1 MSPAKRG
8 GDGAGGDPRDAVT
21 RAAVPGT
28 GFARRALPIVV
39 SAALVAYLG
48 FRIDLRAALEHLT
61 LATTLRFLAP
71 LAAWNGVTLL
81 IEAHCLHR
89 VTAACGH
96 AISRATTARIK
107 SACYLLSLFHYAAGA
122 TALTFLLRRRMG
134 GSLARAASAVFVI
147 ALLDVGSVA
156 GMALLAGALLP
167 AVDAGL
173 RSGLLLTLLVG
184 VAAGFFLLR
193 TRRSLGPIDRIR
205 ELEILG
211 AFRTIP
217 LPVLFELIGLRIV
230 FVACYVGMVAGLF
243 WSFGVDIGV
252 AELALKVAVLLL
264 ISALPIAVAGIGT
277 AQLAFVTLFAA
288 RAPDDVLLSMSI
300 LLSIALTLARALLG
314 LAFAGE
320 LSREARE
327 ASGADD
333 AGRTSGGSD
342 ADGGGATDDEPENGP
357 ASDRPAPR

>member
-1 MSPAKRG
+1 MSRAMRG
-8 GDGAGGDPRDAVT
+8 GDGAGGGPRGAAT
-21 RAAVPGT
+21 RGAGT
-28 GFARRALPIVV
+28 GAGLARRAIPIAV
-39 SAALVAYLG
+39 SAALLAYLG

-81 IEAHCLHR
+81 IEAHCLHV
-89 VTAACGH
+89 VTAACGR
-96 AISRATTARIK
+96 AISRATAARIK

-122 TALTFLLRRRMG
+122 TALSFLLRRRMG

-167 AVDAGL
+167 TVGAGL
-173 RSGLLLTLLVG
+173 RSGLLLTLLGG
-184 VAAGFFLLR
+184 VAAGFFVLR
-193 TRRSLGPIDRIR
+193 TRRSLGPFDRIR

-217 LPVLFELIGLRIV
+217 IATLLELIALRIV

-243 WSFGVDIGV
+243 RAFGVDIGI

-277 AQLAFVTLFAA
+277 AQVAFVTLFAA

-300 LLSIALTLARALLG
+300 LMSIALTVARALLG

-327 ASGADD
+327 A
-333 AGRTSGGSD
+333 GS
-342 ADGGGATDDEPENGP
+342 EPGTGQ
-357 ASDRPAPR
+357 ASDRPDPR

>member
-8 GDGAGGDPRDAVT
+8 DGGESDEPRGATT
-21 RAAVPGT
+21 RAAVSGT
-28 GFARRALPIVV
+28 SLARRTFPIVV

-71 LAAWNGVTLL
+71 LALWNAVTLL

-96 AISRATTARIK
+96 AISRATAARIK

-156 GMALLAGALLP
+156 GMALLAGAFLP
-167 AVDAGL
+167 AIGAGL
-173 RSGLLLTLLVG
+173 RSGLLLTLLGG

-193 TRRSLGPIDRIR
+193 TRRSLGPLDRIR

-217 LPVLFELIGLRIV
+217 LTTLFELIGLRIV
-230 FVACYVGMVAGLF
+230 FVACYVWMVAGLF
-243 WSFGVDIGV
+243 QAFGVDIGV

-277 AQLAFVTLFAA
+277 AQVAFVTLFAT

-300 LLSIALTLARALLG
+300 LLSIALTFARALLG

-327 ASGADD
+327 AHD
-333 AGRTSGGSD
+333 AGEAGG
-342 ADGGGATDDEPENGP
+342 EPGTAP
-357 ASDRPAPR
+357 ASDRPDPR